1 MLTRVIGLDIG
12 AATMRAA
19 VVDREGTIYYSKEVA
34 TPERSELRFV
44 QEIKDLLENVLF
56 HAPEAIAIGVGVPGI
71 VSPGTTLIHLL
82 PNLGYENID
91 FKRILHKEIKQPV
104 YLLNDAN
111 AACYAEALFGAG
123 ADKRIVQYITLSTG
137 VGGGLVINKEIYTGA
152 RGFALEIGN
161 MIIDTET
168 PRPNDKMNRNSFEGS
183 CSGKSLYNQAKR
195 FGTNIHT
202 VASVFN
208 ESRFSPIRN
217 VWVDNLGKGIA
228 NIYSLYDPDVVILG
242 GAVMQSADKFFDDIL
257 PAVEKYTLPQ
267 LHPYINL
274 KRSHF
279 GETGGMIGAAL
290 YALHEHEKIINKAK
304 SDEVK
309 IDTEVKAE
317 TK

>member
-1 MLTRVIGLDIG
+1 
-12 AATMRAA
+12 
-19 VVDREGTIYYSKEVA
+19 
-34 TPERSELRFV
+34 
-44 QEIKDLLENVLF
+44 
-56 HAPEAIAIGVGVPGI
+56 
-71 VSPGTTLIHLL
+71 
-82 PNLGYENID
+82 
-91 FKRILHKEIKQPV
+91 
-104 YLLNDAN
+104 
-111 AACYAEALFGAG
+111 
-123 ADKRIVQYITLSTG
+123 
-137 VGGGLVINKEIYTGA
+137 
-152 RGFALEIGN
+152 
-161 MIIDTET
+161 
-168 PRPNDKMNRNSFEGS
+168 
-183 CSGKSLYNQAKR
+183 
-195 FGTNIHT
+195 
-202 VASVFN
+202 
-208 ESRFSPIRN
+208 